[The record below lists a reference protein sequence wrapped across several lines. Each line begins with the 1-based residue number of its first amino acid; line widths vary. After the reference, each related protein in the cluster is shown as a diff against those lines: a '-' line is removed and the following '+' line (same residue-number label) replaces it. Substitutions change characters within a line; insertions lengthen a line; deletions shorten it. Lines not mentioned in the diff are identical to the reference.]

1 MSYEEKMKLA
11 EKVALQVGWSTLNTF
26 LIIGELIEV
35 FKRVDCDT
43 EVDEDTIIEYAQII
57 NIRGE

>member
-1 MSYEEKMKLA
+1 MSHEEKMKLA
-11 EKVALQVGWSTLNTF
+11 EKVAPQVGWSTLNTF
-26 LIIGELIEV
+26 FIIGELIEV
-35 FKRVDCDT
+35 FKRVGCDI